1 MARHSYG
8 VVRLIGAFK
17 LTKATLL
24 LALAVAGLMKTP
36 DQLERRAEDAVAW
49 MGVFPGRVAVTQ
61 ALQHLALLSS
71 RDERWL
77 VVLVLLY
84 ASVFVVEGVGLLKRR
99 RWAEWL
105 TVVVTASFIPVELY
119 ELAQRVGAGKIVAL
133 VLNIAIVAYLIWRL
147 IEERRGIGGRLPQA
161 FRLT

>member
-1 MARHSYG
+1 MGYG
-8 VVRLIGAFK
+8 VVPLIGAFK
-17 LTKATLL
+17 LSKAALL
-24 LALAVAGLMKTP
+24 LTLAVAGLMKTP
-36 DQLERRAEDAVAW
+36 DQLKTRAENTVAW
-49 MGVFPGRVAVTQ
+49 MGVFPGRATVRQ

-71 RDERWL
+71 RDEKWL

-119 ELAQRVGAGKIVAL
+119 EIAQRVGAGKIVAL
-133 VLNIAIVAYLIWRL
+133 VLNFAIVAYLIWRL
-147 IEERRGIGGRLPQA
+147 IEERRGIGGRLRQV